1 MSDNSQK
8 TPKALKQGAG
18 SNFVIPFAI
27 VLIGSIIVFGIT
39 KMLQNERSHRDLVR
53 ELHSKTFGN
62 RWVAAYELSKVI
74 SSKSIPEEDIPW
86 LVENLEDLY
95 DKAVDVRTKNFIIVA
110 AGSLRSELC
119 LGLLKRGLGED
130 DSGTV
135 FHAIVAL
142 SNFPKGIEFD
152 WGQIISFLESDD
164 EGLVLSSMLTL
175 ATHQVKEAENLLI
188 QKLTNSS
195 KSVRYAAATGLIY
208 YKNTKNQ
215 QVIREILNIGD
226 KQDGTNPF
234 GPDKIYGLKINV
246 LNALKVTGWNY
257 FNEDLRQS
265 LERERDLKIV
275 SKTREVLESLED

>member
-1 MSDNSQK
+1 MARLSFWYYKNASK
-8 TPKALKQGAG
+8 RK
-18 SNFVIPFAI
+18 IP
-27 VLIGSIIVFGIT
+27 S
-39 KMLQNERSHRDLVR
+39 RSRQR

-110 AGSLRSELC
+110 AGSLKSELC

-152 WGQIISFLESDD
+152 WS
-164 EGLVLSSMLTL
+164 
-175 ATHQVKEAENLLI
+175 
-188 QKLTNSS
+188 
-195 KSVRYAAATGLIY
+195 
-208 YKNTKNQ
+208 Q
-215 QVIREILNIGD
+215 QF
-226 KQDGTNPF
+226 PF
-234 GPDKIYGLKINV
+234 WSQTMK
-246 LNALKVTGWNY
+246 A
-257 FNEDLRQS
+257 
-265 LERERDLKIV
+265 
-275 SKTREVLESLED
+275 